1 MNVNLNVKWIKGE
14 SAVSEQIIDTFTRRA
29 ADAVSRRTS
38 LVVLAGTALTAVTAT
53 PSAARGGRK
62 GKKRKKRNDGD
73 SNAIGPLAQARCASQ
88 ADQCRAIFTDLCQ
101 DAQCLS
107 RIFCCNPL
115 ATCDADGALA
125 CIFADI

>member
-29 ADAVSRRTS
+29 AGAVSRRTS
-38 LVVLAGTALTAVTAT
+38 LLALGGMALTAMTAA
-53 PSAARGGRK
+53 PAAARG

>member
-29 ADAVSRRTS
+29 AGAVSRRTS
-38 LVVLAGTALTAVTAT
+38 LLALGGMALTAMTAA
-53 PSAARGGRK
+53 PAAARG

-73 SNAIGPLAQARCASQ
+73 SNAIVPLAQARCASQ

>member
-1 MNVNLNVKWIKGE
+1 
-14 SAVSEQIIDTFTRRA
+14 VSEPIIDTVRRHA
-29 ADAVSRRTS
+29 AVAVSRRAS
-38 LVVLAGTALTAVTAT
+38 LLALSGVALAAMAAT
-53 PSAARGGRK
+53 PSAARAGKK
-62 GKKRKKRNDGD
+62 GKKRKKRNDGG
-73 SNAIGPLAQARCASQ
+73 SNTIGPLAQARCASQ

-115 ATCDADGALA
+115 ETCDADGALA

>member
-29 ADAVSRRTS
+29 AGAVSRRAS
-38 LVVLAGTALTAVTAT
+38 LLALGGMALTAMTAA
-53 PSAARGGRK
+53 PAAARG

>member
-1 MNVNLNVKWIKGE
+1 
-14 SAVSEQIIDTFTRRA
+14 VSEQIIDTVRRHA
-29 ADAVSRRTS
+29 AGAVSRRAS
-38 LVVLAGTALTAVTAT
+38 LLALSGVALAAMAAT
-53 PSAARGGRK
+53 PSAARAGKK
-62 GKKRKKRNDGD
+62 GKKRKKRNDGG
-73 SNAIGPLAQARCASQ
+73 SNTIGPLAQARCVSQ
-88 ADQCRAIFTDLCQ
+88 VDQCRAIFTDLCQ

>member
-1 MNVNLNVKWIKGE
+1 
-14 SAVSEQIIDTFTRRA
+14 VSEPIIDTVRRHA
-29 ADAVSRRTS
+29 AVAVSRRAS
-38 LVVLAGTALTAVTAT
+38 LLALSGVALTAMTAA
-53 PSAARGGRK
+53 PAAARG

-115 ATCDADGALA
+115 ETCDADGALA